1 MYRMERVEYELYYLV
16 GELKESELPKIRE
29 EVERIVKSFG
39 GEFLPAETSEK
50 RTLAYLVRKEKRGT
64 YIARRFTLPGRSDEP
79 FVEEAEPK
87 EHAIFSID
95 RELKL
100 YQDVSRFLILRAD
113 DLPELAPI
121 VREEYPTAPRKAMRD
136 RRGMPMPSRPAVV
149 RSATAVSKPAAE
161 PEAPAVSTP
170 VSEAVPAT
178 PVVSEPEALTVTPA
192 KKTTKK
198 VKEEIKEMSKEE
210 LDKKL
215 DDVLAGIE

>member
-1 MYRMERVEYELYYLV
+1 MMDERIEYELYYLV
-16 GELKESELPKIRE
+16 GELKEAALPKIRE

-64 YIARRFTLPGRSDEP
+64 YIARRFTLPGKSDEP
-79 FVEEAEPK
+79 FVEEKEPK

-121 VREEYPTAPRKAMRD
+121 VREEYPTAPRKAVRD
-136 RRGMPMPSRPAVV
+136 HRTPFVRPMPSQP
-149 RSATAVSKPAAE
+149 KPEVKKA
-161 PEAPAVSTP
+161 
-170 VSEAVPAT
+170 EAVPTPVAPVVET
-178 PVVSEPEALTVTPA
+178 PVVEAAAEEPAAKTV
-192 KKTTKK
+192 KKPK
-198 VKEEIKEMSKEE
+198 KEEQKELSKEE

>member
-1 MYRMERVEYELYYLV
+1 MERVEYELYYLV
-16 GELKESELPKIRE
+16 GELKEAELPKIRE

-87 EHAIFSID
+87 EHAIFGID

-136 RRGMPMPSRPAVV
+136 RRGAPMSSRPVV
-149 RSATAVSKPAAE
+149 ARPAAVSKPVAE
-161 PEAPAVSTP
+161 PETVAASAP

-178 PVVSEPEALTVTPA
+178 PVVSEPEAPTVTPA

>member
-1 MYRMERVEYELYYLV
+1 MERIEYELYYLV
-16 GELKESELPKIRE
+16 GELKEAALPKIRE

-39 GEFLPAETSEK
+39 GEFLLAETSEK

-64 YIARRFTLPGRSDEP
+64 YIARRFSLPGKSDEP

-87 EHAIFSID
+87 EHAIFGID

-121 VREEYPTAPRKAMRD
+121 VREEYPTAPRKAIRD
-136 RRGMPMPSRPAVV
+136 RRGAPMSSRPVV
-149 RSATAVSKPAAE
+149 ARPTAVSQPAVN
-161 PEAPAVSTP
+161 PEAVVAPAIASETAPVASVAPEAETPAVTP
-170 VSEAVPAT
+170 V
-178 PVVSEPEALTVTPA
+178 
-192 KKTTKK
+192 KKASKK
-198 VKEEIKEMSKEE
+198 VKEDVKEMSKEE